1 MKVKMMIMAAMMIM
15 MTSAADAQTEK
26 KLTNFNDTTFTLNE
40 VTVKSSLPKQRVKGD
55 AMRTIVNG
63 TILEKAGKATDV
75 LNRIP
80 QLKADKDGGV
90 EVFGRGGAEVYIN
103 GRKVQDMKELTRIS
117 SEQIKSVDVVQN
129 PGARY
134 AASVKAVVRIQLKKA
149 QGEGFSFR
157 ENLGT
162 QYQYGPAISNNLD
175 LNYRVGGLDITGSFW
190 CGSYNSYKSYQKN
203 DLTYYAGNDLYVGHS
218 NQNMKNKWSAWS
230 PQLQVNYMFD
240 DNHSIGAF
248 YKYDRHPKDS
258 YDGWLHTDT
267 YENGKFLERS
277 ESDIFK
283 HTSSKRHVF
292 NAYYNG
298 KVGKLGIDFN
308 IDGLFDD
315 VNDPNGT
322 TETTIDTEGNKT
334 MRTVDNLT
342 LSSNNFWATKLI
354 FTYPVLKGNLSVGGE
369 YSHNNRKDAYSY
381 ETTETLPMNATDN
394 NIKETA
400 TSAFVEYGRQFGR
413 VFAQV
418 GLRYE
423 SICNDYYNFGIKEQ
437 DVSRSYG
444 DWFPTAVVAMPI
456 GKWQLSLSYRKDIK
470 RPAYDQLTSSTL
482 YINKY
487 TYQTGNPYLKPTYTH
502 NVVLNVAYKAF
513 SLMIDYARTKDVVTL
528 LTEPY
533 PGSEDPLLSIL
544 HPKNCS
550 DGYDKLVVMP
560 SYKPTIGKWHPMWSA
575 GLVMQNYKTLTAN
588 GTEKT
593 MNHPFVQVQ
602 WNNDIELPK
611 GFRVN
616 AFMQY
621 ISKGDYDNFR
631 MSTDAFNVS
640 VGVQRDFN
648 LKALGTLTA
657 DIRCNDIFNTNK
669 TGTTVYGIRELT
681 IENRARRVFSLDL
694 TWKFNEARS
703 KYKGTGAGKSQKA
716 RM

>member
-1 MKVKMMIMAAMMIM
+1 M
-15 MTSAADAQTEK
+15 
-26 KLTNFNDTTFTLNE
+26 
-40 VTVKSSLPKQRVKGD
+40 
-55 AMRTIVNG
+55 
-63 TILEKAGKATDV
+63 
-75 LNRIP
+75 
-80 QLKADKDGGV
+80 
-90 EVFGRGGAEVYIN
+90 
-103 GRKVQDMKELTRIS
+103 
-117 SEQIKSVDVVQN
+117 
-129 PGARY
+129 
-134 AASVKAVVRIQLKKA
+134 
-149 QGEGFSFR
+149 
-157 ENLGT
+157 
-162 QYQYGPAISNNLD
+162 
-175 LNYRVGGLDITGSFW
+175 
-190 CGSYNSYKSYQKN
+190 
-203 DLTYYAGNDLYVGHS
+203 GHS

-277 ESDIFK
+277 ESDIFR
-283 HTSSKRHVF
+283 HTSSKKHIF

-423 SICNDYYNFGIKEQ
+423 SICNDYYNFGKKEQ

-513 SLMIDYARTKDVVTL
+513 SMMIDYARTKDVVTL

>member
-1 MKVKMMIMAAMMIM
+1 MKVKMMIMAALMII

-40 VTVKSSLPKQRVKGD
+40 VTVKSSLPKSRVKGD
-55 AMRTIVNG
+55 AMRTIING

-103 GRKVQDMKELTRIS
+103 GRKVQDLKELTRIS
-117 SEQIKSVDVVQN
+117 SEQIKSVDVIQN

-149 QGEGFSFR
+149 QGEGFSFI

-175 LNYRVGGLDITGSFW
+175 LNYRTGGLDITGSFW
-190 CGSYNSYKSYQKN
+190 CGSYNSYRSYQKN
-203 DLTYYAGNDLYVGHS
+203 DLTYNVGPDHYLGHS
-218 NQNMKNKWSAWS
+218 EQDMTYKWSAWS
-230 PQLQVNYMFD
+230 PQIQLNYMFD

-248 YKYDRHPKDS
+248 YKYDRHPSDN

-267 YENGKFLERS
+267 YENGEFIERS
-277 ESDIFK
+277 ESDIFR
-283 HTSSKRHVF
+283 HTSSKKHIF

-298 KVGKLGIDFN
+298 KIGKLGIDLN

-315 VNDPNGT
+315 TDDPNGT
-322 TETTIDTEGNKT
+322 KETTIDKEGNKT
-334 MRTVDNLT
+334 VRSVDNLT

-369 YSHNNRKDAYSY
+369 YSHNNRKDAYSF
-381 ETTETLPMNATDN
+381 ETKENLPVKATDSK
-394 NIKETA
+394 IKETA

-413 VFAQV
+413 LFAQV

-423 SICNDYYNFGIKEQ
+423 HLNNDYYNFGKKEE

-444 DWFPTAVVAMPI
+444 DWFPTAVVSMPI

-470 RPAYDQLTSSTL
+470 RPAYDQLTSSTI

-502 NVVLNVAYKAF
+502 NVVLNVAYKA
-513 SLMIDYARTKDVVTL
+513 LNVTIDYARTKDVVTL
-528 LTEPY
+528 LTEPFE
-533 PGSEDPLLSIL
+533 GGDDPLLSIL

-550 DGYDKLVVMP
+550 DGYDKLTIMP
-560 SYKPTIGKWHPMWSA
+560 SYRPTIGKWHPMWAA
-575 GLVMQNYKTLTAN
+575 GLVLQNYKTLTFD
-588 GTEKT
+588 GSEMT
-593 MNHPFVQVQ
+593 MNHPFAQFI

-611 GFRVN
+611 SFRLN
-616 AFMQY
+616 ASMQLNT
-621 ISKGDYDNFR
+621 KGDYDNFR
-631 MSTDAFNVS
+631 MSTEAFNVS

-648 LKALGTLTA
+648 LKRLGTLTA
-657 DIRCNDIFNTNK
+657 DLRCYDIFNTNK

-681 IENRARRVFSLDL
+681 IENRARRMFSLDL

-703 KYKGTGAGKSQKA
+703 KYKGTGAGKSQKD

>member
-1 MKVKMMIMAAMMIM
+1 M
-15 MTSAADAQTEK
+15 
-26 KLTNFNDTTFTLNE
+26 
-40 VTVKSSLPKQRVKGD
+40 
-55 AMRTIVNG
+55 
-63 TILEKAGKATDV
+63 
-75 LNRIP
+75 
-80 QLKADKDGGV
+80 
-90 EVFGRGGAEVYIN
+90 
-103 GRKVQDMKELTRIS
+103 
-117 SEQIKSVDVVQN
+117 
-129 PGARY
+129 
-134 AASVKAVVRIQLKKA
+134 
-149 QGEGFSFR
+149 
-157 ENLGT
+157 
-162 QYQYGPAISNNLD
+162 
-175 LNYRVGGLDITGSFW
+175 
-190 CGSYNSYKSYQKN
+190 
-203 DLTYYAGNDLYVGHS
+203 
-218 NQNMKNKWSAWS
+218 
-230 PQLQVNYMFD
+230 
-240 DNHSIGAF
+240 
-248 YKYDRHPKDS
+248 
-258 YDGWLHTDT
+258 
-267 YENGKFLERS
+267 
-277 ESDIFK
+277 
-283 HTSSKRHVF
+283 
-292 NAYYNG
+292 
-298 KVGKLGIDFN
+298 
-308 IDGLFDD
+308 
-315 VNDPNGT
+315 
-322 TETTIDTEGNKT
+322 
-334 MRTVDNLT
+334 
-342 LSSNNFWATKLI
+342 
-354 FTYPVLKGNLSVGGE
+354 
-369 YSHNNRKDAYSY
+369 
-381 ETTETLPMNATDN
+381 
-394 NIKETA
+394 
-400 TSAFVEYGRQFGR
+400 
-413 VFAQV
+413 
-418 GLRYE
+418 
-423 SICNDYYNFGIKEQ
+423 
-437 DVSRSYG
+437 SRSYG

-487 TYQTGNPYLKPTYTH
+487 NYQTGNPYLKPTYTH
-502 NVVLNVAYKAF
+502 NVVLNAAYKAF
-513 SLMIDYARTKDVVTL
+513 SVMIDYARTKDVVTL

-640 VGVQRDFN
+640 VGVQRDFH

>member
-1 MKVKMMIMAAMMIM
+1 MKVKMMIMAALMII

-40 VTVKSSLPKQRVKGD
+40 VTVKSSLPKSRVKGD
-55 AMRTIVNG
+55 AMRTIING

-103 GRKVQDMKELTRIS
+103 GRKVQDLKELTRIS
-117 SEQIKSVDVVQN
+117 SEQIMSVDVIQN

-157 ENLGT
+157 ENANAE
-162 QYQYGPAISNNLD
+162 YRYGPAISNNLD

-190 CGSYNSYKSYQKN
+190 CGSYNSYESFQKN
-203 DLTYYAGNDLYVGHS
+203 DLTYNVGPDHYVGHS
-218 NQNMKNKWSAWS
+218 NQDMTYKWSAWS
-230 PQLQVNYMFD
+230 PQIQLNYMFD

-248 YKYDRHPKDS
+248 YKYDRHPSDK

-267 YENGKFLERS
+267 YENGEFIERS
-277 ESDIFK
+277 ESDIFR
-283 HTSSKRHVF
+283 HVSSKKHIF

-298 KVGKLGIDFN
+298 KIGKLGIDFN

-315 VNDPNGT
+315 TNDPNGT
-322 TETTIDTEGNKT
+322 KETTIDKEGNKT
-334 MRTVDNLT
+334 VRSVDNLT

-369 YSHNNRKDAYSY
+369 YSHNNRKDAYSF
-381 ETTETLPMNATDN
+381 ETKETLPVKATDTK
-394 NIKETA
+394 IKETA

-413 VFAQV
+413 LFAQV

-423 SICNDYYNFGIKEQ
+423 HLNNDYYNFGKKEE

-444 DWFPTAVVAMPI
+444 DWFPTAVVSMPV

-470 RPAYDQLTSSTL
+470 RPAYDQLTSSTI

-502 NVVLNVAYKAF
+502 NVVLNVAYKA
-513 SLMIDYARTKDVVTL
+513 LNVTIDYARTKDVVTL

-533 PGSEDPLLSIL
+533 PGSDDPLLSIL

-550 DGYDKLVVMP
+550 DGYDKLTIMP
-560 SYKPTIGKWHPMWSA
+560 SYRPTIGKWHPMWAA
-575 GLVMQNYKTLTAN
+575 GLVLQNYKTLTFD
-588 GTEKT
+588 GSEMT
-593 MNHPFVQVQ
+593 MNHPFAQFI

-611 GFRVN
+611 SFRLN
-616 AFMQY
+616 ASMQLNT
-621 ISKGDYDNFR
+621 KGDYDNFR
-631 MSTDAFNVS
+631 MSTEAFNVS

-648 LKALGTLTA
+648 LKRLGTLTA
-657 DIRCNDIFNTNK
+657 DLRCYDIFNTNK

-681 IENRARRVFSLDL
+681 IENRARRMFSLDL

-703 KYKGTGAGKSQKA
+703 KYKGTGAGKSQKD

>member
-1 MKVKMMIMAAMMIM
+1 MIMAAMMIM

-40 VTVKSSLPKQRVKGD
+40 VTVKSSLPKSRVKGD
-55 AMRTIVNG
+55 AMRTIING

-103 GRKVQDMKELTRIS
+103 GRKVQDLKELTRIS
-117 SEQIKSVDVVQN
+117 SEQIKSVDVIQN

-157 ENLGT
+157 ENANAD
-162 QYQYGPAISNNLD
+162 YQYGPAISNNLD
-175 LNYRVGGLDITGSFW
+175 LNYRTGGLDITGSFW
-190 CGSYNSYKSYQKN
+190 CGSYDSFRSYQKN
-203 DLTYYAGNDLYVGHS
+203 DLAYNVGPDHYLGHS
-218 NQNMKNKWSAWS
+218 NQDMTYKWSAWS
-230 PQLQVNYMFD
+230 PQIQLNYMFD

-248 YKYDRHPKDS
+248 YKYDRHPSDK

-267 YENGKFLERS
+267 YENGEFLERS
-277 ESDIFK
+277 ESDIFR
-283 HTSSKRHVF
+283 HTSSKKHIF

-298 KVGKLGIDFN
+298 KIGKLGVDLN

-315 VNDPNGT
+315 TDDPNGT
-322 TETTIDTEGNKT
+322 KETTIDKEGNKT
-334 MRTVDNLT
+334 VRSVDNLT

-354 FTYPVLKGNLSVGGE
+354 FTYPVLKGNFSVGGE
-369 YSHNNRKDAYSY
+369 YSHNNRKDAYSF
-381 ETTETLPMNATDN
+381 ETKENLPVKATDN
-394 NIKETA
+394 KIKETA

-413 VFAQV
+413 LFAQV

-423 SICNDYYNFGIKEQ
+423 HLSNDYYNFGKKEE

-444 DWFPTAVVAMPI
+444 DWFPTAVVSMPI

-470 RPAYDQLTSSTL
+470 RPAYEQLTSSTI

-502 NVVLNVAYKAF
+502 NLVLNVAYKAF
-513 SLMIDYARTKDVVTL
+513 NVTIDYARTKDVVTL

-533 PGSEDPLLSIL
+533 PGSDDPLLSIL

-550 DGYDKLVVMP
+550 DGYDKLVIMP
-560 SYKPTIGKWHPMWSA
+560 SYRPTIGKWHPMWAA
-575 GLVMQNYKTLTAN
+575 GLMLQNYKTFTAD
-588 GTEKT
+588 GSEMT
-593 MNHPFVQVQ
+593 MNHPFGQLI

-611 GFRVN
+611 AFRLN
-616 AFMQY
+616 ASMQLNT
-621 ISKGDYDNFR
+621 KGDFDNFR
-631 MSTDAFNVS
+631 VSTEAFNFS

-648 LKALGTLTA
+648 LKRLGTLTA
-657 DIRCNDIFNTNK
+657 DLRCNDIFNTNK
-669 TGTTVYGIRELT
+669 TGTTIYGIRELT
-681 IENRARRVFSLDL
+681 VENRARRMFSLDL

-703 KYKGTGAGKSQKA
+703 KYKGTGAGKSQKD